1 MYPQTELDNV
11 SAMLEDAERKGIKT
25 AKDVA
30 GLESQLQDS
39 QVSLRPCESS
49 SSDHN
54 SFPVRLTKQMSPTQE
69 LLQEETRQK
78 LNLSSRIRQLEEEK
92 NALQEQQEED
102 EEARKNLEKQLLT
115 LQAQVRITLPGLGAH
130 SA

>member
-1 MYPQTELDNV
+1 
-11 SAMLEDAERKGIKT
+11 MLLLFFMSVQLGGINQI
-25 AKDVA
+25 D
-30 GLESQLQDS
+30 
-39 QVSLRPCESS
+39 C
-49 SSDHN
+49 
-54 SFPVRLTKQMSPTQE
+54 FFQE

-115 LQAQVRITLPGLGAH
+115 LQAQVEACPSVRHFSFKRLQL
-130 SA
+130 